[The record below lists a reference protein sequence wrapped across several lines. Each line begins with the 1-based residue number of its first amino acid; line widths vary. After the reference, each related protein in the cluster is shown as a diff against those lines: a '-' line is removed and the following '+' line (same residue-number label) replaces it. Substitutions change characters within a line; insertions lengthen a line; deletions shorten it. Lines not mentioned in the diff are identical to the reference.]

1 MIIRSVKV
9 RKGMGPQGGGGG
21 VDYIIV
27 GRGDR
32 GNGLYKVALYLT
44 IHVKGF
50 QLSLHF
56 KASSS

>member
-1 MIIRSVKV
+1 MKRDGTP
-9 RKGMGPQGGGGG
+9 RRGDG

-32 GNGLYKVALYLT
+32 GNGLIYKVALYLN